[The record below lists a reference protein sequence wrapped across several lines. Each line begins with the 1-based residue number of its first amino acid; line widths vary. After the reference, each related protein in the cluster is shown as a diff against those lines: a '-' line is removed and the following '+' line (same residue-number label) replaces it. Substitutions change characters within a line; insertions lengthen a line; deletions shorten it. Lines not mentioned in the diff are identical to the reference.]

1 MQQSYT
7 TKSTWNQTAIKAILF
22 VIPNIKFRCIL
33 YILFMS
39 AIKSKTD
46 VLFWLLTRV
55 VLLGELNM

>member
-1 MQQSYT
+1 
-7 TKSTWNQTAIKAILF
+7 
-22 VIPNIKFRCIL
+22 
-33 YILFMS
+33 MS